1 MVNLAV
7 QGYMITGTGVVFYR
21 QEPVLAPENSLSQKL
36 AEEQLKVNSALLV
49 SDKKNAPPS
58 WGTRIFL

>member
-1 MVNLAV
+1 
-7 QGYMITGTGVVFYR
+7 MITGTGVVFYR